1 MSHKKLKVIKC
12 PILQFGKMSFGQMS
26 EKALVTG
33 FVIINDNKMTRINM
47 AHK

>member
-1 MSHKKLKVIKC
+1 
-12 PILQFGKMSFGQMS
+12 MSFGQMS
-26 EKALVTG
+26 EKAFDLGESVVTG